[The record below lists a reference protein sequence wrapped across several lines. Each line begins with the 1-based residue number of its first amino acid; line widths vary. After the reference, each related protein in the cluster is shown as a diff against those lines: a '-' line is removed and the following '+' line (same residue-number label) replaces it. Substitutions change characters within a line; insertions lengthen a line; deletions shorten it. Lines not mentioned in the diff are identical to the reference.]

1 MLWCRDPHAALHG
14 LTAASANCSHPMSS
28 WHSLG
33 NPCQGH
39 SSIDAAY
46 TFWSQP
52 AFVLPIASHPG
63 QYIFM
68 ADRWQPTNLAE
79 SRCAAQRCLRCSSR
93 Y

>member
-14 LTAASANCSHPMSS
+14 LTAASAYCSHPMSS

-52 AFVLPIASHPG
+52 AFVLAIASHPG

-79 SRCAAQRCLRCSSR
+79 SRCAARRCLRCSSR